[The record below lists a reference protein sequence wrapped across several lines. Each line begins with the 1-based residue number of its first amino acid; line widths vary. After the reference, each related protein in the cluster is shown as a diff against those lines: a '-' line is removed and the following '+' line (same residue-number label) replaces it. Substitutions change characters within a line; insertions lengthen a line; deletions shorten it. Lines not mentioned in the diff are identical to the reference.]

1 MEKYDKIATSFQ
13 KFFNHE
19 ELSKVIDS
27 KLDKRDLEKKLT
39 DLTPLA
45 DHTSALILIDSLYKR
60 LRQISLMQVE
70 ITRSLVPSK
79 TSSSTYNV
87 ET

>member
-27 KLDKRDLEKKLT
+27 KLDKRDLEKRLT
-39 DLTPLA
+39 ELTPVTEHESVLN
-45 DHTSALILIDSLYKR
+45 LIDSLYKR
-60 LRQISLMQVE
+60 LRQVSLMQVE
-70 ITRSLVPSK
+70 ISRSLVPSK